1 VEEPLPKR
9 GRTSPSLENAL
20 INASIQNEDGVVQLQ
35 GSLEVQS
42 YVKAQEFL
50 QTSDERYEIVYR
62 ILMQKDLKRT

>member
-20 INASIQNEDGVVQLQ
+20 INASIQNDDTGVVQLQ

-50 QTSDERYEIVYR
+50 QTSDERYEMVSKEY
-62 ILMQKDLKRT
+62 